1 MKFGIVSD
9 IHANLA
15 ALQAVLS
22 LLRAQGATRFICL
35 GDIVGYGPDPNACIE
50 AVRELRGH
58 VVAGNH
64 DLGAVGRT
72 PTADFNTPAQSA
84 LDWTRKQLTRD
95 NRLYLEGLPLTDTCD
110 VLRLVHAS
118 PSAPDQWEYLFTLRE
133 AEDEID
139 SFDEPVCLV
148 GHTHYPFA
156 VERQRGGD
164 CRLVRHE
171 IFELRPGTKYVI
183 NAGSVGQPRDGNPR
197 ACCLLFDSHAGTMSF
212 LRAEYDVAA
221 TQQKIRDAGLPEFLA
236 TRLSTGH

>member
-9 IHANLA
+9 IHGNLA

-22 LLRAQGATRFICL
+22 RLRAQGATRFICL
-35 GDIVGYGPDPNACIE
+35 GDIVGYGPDPNACVE

-64 DLGAVGRT
+64 DFGVVGRAST
-72 PTADFNTPAQSA
+72 DGFNSAAQSA
-84 LDWTRKQLTRD
+84 LDWTRKQLTCD
-95 NRLYLEGLPLTDTCD
+95 NRLYLEGLPLTDSCD

-118 PSAPDQWEYLFTLRE
+118 PSAPDQWEYLFTVRE

-139 SFDEPVCLV
+139 SFSEAVCLV

-156 VERQRGGD
+156 VECPRGSG

-171 IFELRPGTKYVI
+171 SFELKPDTKYVI

-197 ACCLLFDSHAGTMSF
+197 ACCLFFDSRAGTMTF
-212 LRAEYDVAA
+212 LRVEYDVAA
-221 TQQKIRDAGLPEFLA
+221 TQQRIIDAGLPEFFASRLA
-236 TRLSTGH
+236 TGH